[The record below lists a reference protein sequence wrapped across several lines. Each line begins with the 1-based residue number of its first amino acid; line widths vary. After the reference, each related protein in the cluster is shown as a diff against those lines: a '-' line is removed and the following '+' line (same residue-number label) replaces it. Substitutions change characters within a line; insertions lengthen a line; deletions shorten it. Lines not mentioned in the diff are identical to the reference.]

1 LKRYKYY
8 FFGLEEPIS
17 IEARS
22 KHSARRVLEDVV
34 NQADFKERGYAML
47 ALRKE
52 TSETLVEGVST
63 KDSNRHGKLV
73 WTEKGWTKDE
83 TYKKTNR
90 SE

>member
-1 LKRYKYY
+1 MKRYKYY
-8 FFGLEEPIS
+8 FFGLEDPIN
-17 IEARS
+17 IEAQN

-34 NQADFKERGYAML
+34 NQAEFKQRGYEML

-73 WTEKGWTKDE
+73 WTDKGWIKYE
-83 TYKKTNR
+83 AYKRTNS

>member
-1 LKRYKYY
+1 MKRYKYY
-8 FFGLEEPIS
+8 FFGLEDPIN
-17 IEARS
+17 IEAQN

-34 NQADFKERGYAML
+34 NQAEFKQRGYEML

-63 KDSNRHGKLV
+63 KYSNRHGKLV
-73 WTEKGWTKDE
+73 WTDKGWIKYE
-83 TYKKTNR
+83 TYKRTNS

>member
-1 LKRYKYY
+1 MKRYKYY
-8 FFGLEEPIS
+8 FFGLEDPIN
-17 IEARS
+17 IEAQN

-34 NQADFKERGYAML
+34 NQAEFKQRGYEML

-63 KDSNRHGKLV
+63 NDSNRHGKLV
-73 WTEKGWTKDE
+73 WTDKGWIKYE
-83 TYKKTNR
+83 TYKRTNS